1 MAETPTV
8 QSLAELNHAELNQEL
23 QARSPEEIVRWA
35 VDLGE
40 PIIAST
46 SFGPNSAALLH
57 LISQVAPEVPIIWVD
72 SGYNMRDTY
81 VVAEEIIERLKL
93 NMKIYVPSV
102 TSERLNVLMGGIPT
116 LDEPEKHAEFTRI
129 VKLEPFQKALA
140 DLKPKL
146 WISGIR
152 QTDTEFRRNLDVLS
166 VDNRG
171 ITKVA
176 PIFRWTDDCL
186 SNYMEK
192 HDLPSCRHYFD
203 PTKVESGRECGLHT
217 AA

>member
-1 MAETPTV
+1 MRNLVETNNQL
-8 QSLAELNHAELNQEL
+8 QSL
-23 QARSPEEIVRWA
+23 SPEEIVRWA
-35 VDLGE
+35 VSQGE
-40 PIIAST
+40 PTMVST

-57 LISQVAPEVPIIWVD
+57 LISQVAPELPVIWVD

-81 VVAEEIIERLKL
+81 VVAEEIISRLNL
-93 NMKIYVPSV
+93 NMKIFVPGV

-129 VKLEPFQKALA
+129 VKLEPFERALSEIQ
-140 DLKPKL
+140 PKI

-152 QTDTEFRRNLDVLS
+152 QSDTDFRRSLDVLS
-166 VDNRG
+166 YDNRG
-171 ITKVA
+171 ILKVA
-176 PIFRWTDDCL
+176 PIFRWTEDDL
-186 SNYMEK
+186 ANYMTE
-192 HDLPSCRHYFD
+192 HSLPSCRHYFD

>member
-1 MAETPTV
+1 MHNLAVTNNQL
-8 QSLAELNHAELNQEL
+8 QSL
-23 QARSPEEIVRWA
+23 SPEEIVRWA
-35 VDLGE
+35 VEQGE
-40 PIIAST
+40 PTIVST

-57 LISQVAPEVPIIWVD
+57 LVSQIAPELPVIWVD

-81 VVAEEIIERLKL
+81 VVAEEIIDRLNL
-93 NMKIYVPSV
+93 NMKIYVPAV

-129 VKLEPFQKALA
+129 VKLEPFERALA
-140 DLKPKL
+140 ELQPKI

-152 QTDTEFRRNLDVLS
+152 QSDTDFRRSLDVLS
-166 VDNRG
+166 YDNRG
-171 ITKVA
+171 ILKVA
-176 PIFRWTDDCL
+176 PIFRWTEDDL
-186 SNYMEK
+186 ANYMTE
-192 HDLPSCRHYFD
+192 HSLPSCRHYFD

>member
-1 MAETPTV
+1 MKDIAEQNNQL
-8 QSLAELNHAELNQEL
+8 QSL
-23 QARSPEEIVRWA
+23 SPEAIVRWA
-35 VDLGE
+35 VGRGE
-40 PIIAST
+40 PTIMST

-57 LISQVAPEVPIIWVD
+57 LVGQIAPDLPIIWVD

-81 VVAEEIIERLKL
+81 VVAEEIIDRLKL
-93 NMKIYVPSV
+93 NMKIYVPEV
-102 TSERLNVLMGGIPT
+102 TSERLNILMGGIPT

-129 VKLEPFQKALA
+129 VKLDPFERAL
-140 DLKPKL
+140 DELKPKM

-152 QTDTEFRRNLDVLS
+152 QDDTDFRRSLDVLS
-166 VDNRG
+166 YDKRG
-171 ITKVA
+171 ILKVA
-176 PIFRWTDDCL
+176 PIFRWSDEDL
-186 SNYMEK
+186 ANYMVE

>member
-1 MAETPTV
+1 MQNIADSMP
-8 QSLAELNHAELNQEL
+8 ELNQEL
-23 QARSPEEIVRWA
+23 QSLSPEAIVRWA
-35 VDLGE
+35 AERGE
-40 PIIAST
+40 PMIAST
-46 SFGPNSAALLH
+46 SFGPNSAAMLH
-57 LISQVAPEVPIIWVD
+57 LISQAAPDLPIIWVD

-81 VVAEEIIERLKL
+81 VVAEEIMERLKL

-129 VKLEPFQKALA
+129 VKLDPFEKAIKDLA
-140 DLKPKL
+140 PKL

-152 QTDTEFRRNLDVLS
+152 QSDTDFRRNLDVLS
-166 VDNRG
+166 VDGRG
-171 ITKVA
+171 IVKVA
-176 PIFRWTDDCL
+176 PIFRWTDEDL
-186 SNYMEK
+186 ANYMAL

>member
-1 MAETPTV
+1 MP
-8 QSLAELNHAELNQEL
+8 ELNQEL
-23 QARSPEEIVRWA
+23 QSLSPEAIVRWA
-35 VDLGE
+35 AERGE
-40 PIIAST
+40 PMIAST
-46 SFGPNSAALLH
+46 SFGPNSAAMLH
-57 LISQVAPEVPIIWVD
+57 LISQAAPDLPIIWVD

-81 VVAEEIIERLKL
+81 VVAEEIMERLKL

-129 VKLEPFQKALA
+129 VKLDPFEKAIKDLA
-140 DLKPKL
+140 PKL

-152 QTDTEFRRNLDVLS
+152 QSDTDFRRNLDVLS
-166 VDNRG
+166 VDGRG
-171 ITKVA
+171 IVKVA
-176 PIFRWTDDCL
+176 PIFRWTDEDL
-186 SNYMEK
+186 ANYMAL

>member
-1 MAETPTV
+1 LQNIADSMP
-8 QSLAELNHAELNQEL
+8 ELNQEL
-23 QARSPEEIVRWA
+23 QSLSSEAIVRWA
-35 VDLGE
+35 AERGE
-40 PIIAST
+40 PMIAST
-46 SFGPNSAALLH
+46 SFGPNSAAMLH
-57 LISQVAPEVPIIWVD
+57 LISQAAPDLPIIWVD

-81 VVAEEIIERLKL
+81 VVAEEIMERLKL

-129 VKLEPFQKALA
+129 VKLDPFEKAIKDLA
-140 DLKPKL
+140 PKL

-152 QTDTEFRRNLDVLS
+152 QTDTNFRRNLDVLS
-166 VDNRG
+166 VDGRG
-171 ITKVA
+171 IVKVA
-176 PIFRWTDDCL
+176 PIFRWTDEDL
-186 SNYMEK
+186 ANYMAL